1 MLVVFFHY
9 SSFFFFFYLLL
20 NRNQITITLKFTS
33 RFLHPAEASLLLISR
48 PKNGIGGTMMTFAL
62 KGEVLN
68 FKTIVS
74 KSYLFYDIFFAS
86 LLKPWSVPS
95 TAVLPSFISWQ
106 LLFFEIICIYRHR
119 CVLTYICAVFGFCIS
134 DIFALILFLWK

>member
-9 SSFFFFFYLLL
+9 SIFFYLLL

-48 PKNGIGGTMMTFAL
+48 PKSGIGGTTMIFAL

-68 FKTIVS
+68 FKAIVS
-74 KSYLFYDIFFAS
+74 KSYLFYDRVFAS
-86 LLKPWSVPS
+86 LLKPWTVPS
-95 TAVLPSFISWQ
+95 TAVLPSYISWQ
-106 LLFFEIICIYRHR
+106 LLFFEIMCICRHR
-119 CVLTYICAVFGFCIS
+119 CVLTYICVVFGFCIS

>member
-9 SSFFFFFYLLL
+9 SSFYFYLLL

-48 PKNGIGGTMMTFAL
+48 PKNGIGGTTMTFAL

-95 TAVLPSFISWQ
+95 TTVLPSFISWQ
-106 LLFFEIICIYRHR
+106 LLFEIMCICRHR